1 MPSVVIF
8 LWPTVNEW
16 YLMRFTVQTTASD
29 VCPLMRYSSCRLR
42 LNSSHFLKK
51 AFLGKSNCDG
61 TVYCTAR
68 LIVESE
74 PWCYLKVRSLNS
86 AQRKWWKKALKLCN
100 VQIVFFVL
108 WSNLGKGVKVWIV
121 SSKGSL
127 LFFVFCFFSD
137 FLKLFHWPV
146 FSKAVFNRHVHIQL
160 SCGCVW
166 RCSSVA
172 VREQGRWHAHATS
185 TVLCI

>member
-1 MPSVVIF
+1 MKEYTFSLKKKTKKNIMPSVVIF

-42 LNSSHFLKK
+42 LNSSLFFFFK

-61 TVYCTAR
+61 TVYCTAW

-74 PWCYLKVRSLNS
+74 PRCYLKVRFLNS

-127 LFFVFCFFSD
+127 LFFVLFFWLFKTVSLTSIFKSCF
-137 FLKLFHWPV
+137 
-146 FSKAVFNRHVHIQL
+146 
-160 SCGCVW
+160 
-166 RCSSVA
+166 
-172 VREQGRWHAHATS
+172 
-185 TVLCI
+185 